1 METLT
6 PAQCASQA
14 GSIPNVR
21 DAMRT
26 HRANTPTIKRPVH
39 PGRTQREAGFT
50 PSERRWLLGGVCEG
64 LAAQTERGERIA
76 NWTLVILA
84 GLLLLAMGFGIVNDH
99 WAERKQV
106 QTVESAEAGR

>member
-1 METLT
+1 MATLT

-14 GSIPNVR
+14 GSTTNIR
-21 DAMRT
+21 EAMRT

-50 PSERRWLLGGVCEG
+50 PAERSWLVGGVCNG
-64 LAAQTERGERIA
+64 LADQTERGEKIA

-84 GLLLLAMGFGIVNDH
+84 GLLFLAMGVGILTDH
-99 WAERKQV
+99 WSEKQQV
-106 QTVESAEAGR
+106 QTVEAGR